1 MLHAQIHQV
10 GAMSATEL
18 RIVLLILGVLA
29 LGIIY
34 WFGRPSRRAG
44 AGAKRE
50 SLRREPILGG
60 DEDEPHFS
68 AVAVDPWQQEPE
80 PDLFQPMQIDGL
92 SEQEDSHESAAQ
104 RVGQREGAAHD
115 RIISLYVVAQDGY
128 TLHGPELVVAA
139 EKAGLVHGDLGIF
152 HRLVDSKPDLG
163 PIFSMANMVRPGVF
177 DLGQMDQF
185 STPGVVVF
193 LTLPGPLSALDA
205 WDTMLP
211 AAQRFSDL
219 LGAQLL
225 DDQRT
230 PLGRQRIAALR
241 DELRAYDR
249 KREKMQIKPG
259 W

>member
-1 MLHAQIHQV
+1 MLQAGNDQID
-10 GAMSATEL
+10 AMSATEL
-18 RIVLLILGVLA
+18 RIVLLILGAAVL
-29 LGIIY
+29 GVIY
-34 WFGRPSRRAG
+34 WFGRPARRAAAEG
-44 AGAKRE
+44 RLELA
-50 SLRREPILGG
+50 RREPVLGG
-60 DEDEPHFS
+60 DDGDGRFSALTDEPWHSENPF
-68 AVAVDPWQQEPE
+68 D
-80 PDLFQPMQIDGL
+80 DLPSIQVDGL
-92 SEQEDSHESAAQ
+92 SESEDQHESSP
-104 RVGQREGAAHD
+104 RLGQRDGAQHD

-128 TLHGPELVVAA
+128 TLHGPELLVAA
-139 EKAGLVHGDLGIF
+139 EKAGFVHGDLGIF
-152 HRLVDSKPDLG
+152 HRLVDSKPELG

-177 DLGQMDQF
+177 DLAQMDQF
-185 STPGVVVF
+185 STPGVVLF

-249 KREKMQIKPG
+249 KREQLQIKPG

>member
-1 MLHAQIHQV
+1 
-10 GAMSATEL
+10 MSATEL
-18 RIVLLILGVLA
+18 RIVLLILGIIVLSV
-29 LGIIY
+29 IY
-34 WFGRPSRRAG
+34 WYGRPARRAG
-44 AGAKRE
+44 AEARRD
-50 SLRREPILGG
+50 LARREPVLAG
-60 DEDEPHFS
+60 DDGEAPFS
-68 AVAVDPWQQEPE
+68 ALPDAPWHHDPVAG
-80 PDLFQPMQIDGL
+80 DLSDLRVDGL
-92 SEQEDSHESAAQ
+92 SEQEDRVESPHQ
-104 RVGQREGAAHD
+104 RVGQREGEQHE

-128 TLHGPELVVAA
+128 TLNGPELVVAA
-139 EKAGLVHGDLGIF
+139 EKAGLVYGDLGIF
-152 HRLVDSKPDLG
+152 HRLVDSKPELG

-241 DELRAYDR
+241 DELRAFDR
-249 KREKMQIKPG
+249 KREQMQIKPG

>member
-1 MLHAQIHQV
+1 
-10 GAMSATEL
+10 MSATEL
-18 RIVLLILGVLA
+18 RLVLLLLGLIVLGV
-29 LGIIY
+29 IY
-34 WFGRPSRRAG
+34 WYGRPSRKMASEARSDHG
-44 AGAKRE
+44 
-50 SLRREPILGG
+50 RREPVLGG
-60 DEDEPHFS
+60 SDPVEPSFSALEDEPWHRNGT
-68 AVAVDPWQQEPE
+68 
-80 PDLFQPMQIDGL
+80 PDALPALEIDGL
-92 SEQEDSHESAAQ
+92 SEREDRQEPAAQ
-104 RVGQREGAAHD
+104 RAGHRDAAPHD

-152 HRLVDSKPDLG
+152 HRLVDSKPELG

-177 DLGQMDQF
+177 DLSQMDSF
-185 STPGVVVF
+185 STPGVVLF

-249 KREKMQIKPG
+249 KREQLQIKPG

>member
-1 MLHAQIHQV
+1 MLQAGSKTNDV
-10 GAMSATEL
+10 MSATEL
-18 RIVLLILGVLA
+18 RIVLLILGMVVLGA
-29 LGIIY
+29 IY
-34 WFGRPSRRAG
+34 WYGRPARRAG
-44 AGAKRE
+44 AEARRE
-50 SLRREPILGG
+50 LARREPVLAGSDG
-60 DEDEPHFS
+60 EARFS
-68 AVAVDPWQQEPE
+68 ALPEESWQLDPATGELPS
-80 PDLFQPMQIDGL
+80 LRIDGL
-92 SEQEDSHESAAQ
+92 SEQEDRHESPHQ
-104 RVGQREGAAHD
+104 RVGQREGEPHE
-115 RIISLYVVAQDGY
+115 RIISLYVVAQDGF
-128 TLHGPELVVAA
+128 TLNGPELVVAA

-152 HRLVDSKPDLG
+152 HRLVDSKPELG

-177 DLGQMDQF
+177 DLSQIDQF
-185 STPGVVVF
+185 STPGVVLF

-241 DELRAYDR
+241 DELRAFDR
-249 KREKMQIKPG
+249 KREQLQIKPG

>member
-1 MLHAQIHQV
+1 MT
-10 GAMSATEL
+10 ATEL
-18 RIVLLILGVLA
+18 RIVLLILGAVVLA
-29 LGIIY
+29 VIY
-34 WFGRPSRRAG
+34 WYGGPARRASAAARVEG
-44 AGAKRE
+44 
-50 SLRREPILGG
+50 RREPVLGA
-60 DEDEPHFS
+60 DNQSRPFTSADEPWHHDG
-68 AVAVDPWQQEPE
+68 AIDELPTI
-80 PDLFQPMQIDGL
+80 QIDGL
-92 SEQEDSHESAAQ
+92 SETPEQGMHEP
-104 RVGQREGAAHD
+104 RLGQREPKQHD
-115 RIISLYVVAQDGY
+115 RIISLYVVAHDGY
-128 TLHGPELVVAA
+128 TLHGPDMLVAA

-152 HRLVDSKPDLG
+152 HRMVDSKPDLG

-177 DLGQMDQF
+177 DLGQIDQF

-249 KREKMQIKPG
+249 KREQLQIKPG